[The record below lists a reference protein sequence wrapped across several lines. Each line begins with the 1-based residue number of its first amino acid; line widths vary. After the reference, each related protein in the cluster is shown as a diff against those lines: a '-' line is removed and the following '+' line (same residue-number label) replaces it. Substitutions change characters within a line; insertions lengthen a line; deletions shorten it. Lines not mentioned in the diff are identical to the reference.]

1 ALTIEADRANRRAGL
16 TRDPPLRRAAGWVPW
31 GGRDRMKILE
41 AELIASAPRI
51 DKLPSSGLPEIA
63 FLGRS
68 NVGKSS
74 LLNAL
79 VRRKKLARTS
89 STPGKTRDLVLFR
102 IRTDRGDLGFVDLP
116 GYGWAKVSRKERE
129 GWGRLAESYLS
140 GRPELRL
147 AIVLQDLRRTWSED
161 ESLLLQWLATKNV
174 PSRIV
179 LTKTDKFKQMKRK
192 ERIRA
197 LTEEIGP
204 GFGNPISTSAQKKDG
219 LDLVW
224 RACFEHAFPRDD
236 AFGDEPPAAS
246 DPTRDLDTP

>member
-1 ALTIEADRANRRAGL
+1 
-16 TRDPPLRRAAGWVPW
+16 
-31 GGRDRMKILE
+31 MKILD

-51 DKLPSSGLPEIA
+51 DKLPPSGLPEIA

-79 VRRKKLARTS
+79 ARRKKLARTS
-89 STPGKTRDLVLFR
+89 STPGKTRGLVLFR

-129 GWGRLAESYLS
+129 SWGRLAEGYLAQ
-140 GRPELRL
+140 RAELKL
-147 AIVLQDLRRTWSED
+147 AIVLQDVRRSWSED
-161 ESLLLQWLATKNV
+161 ESLLLEWLAERHV
-174 PSRIV
+174 PGRVV
-179 LTKTDKFKQMKRK
+179 LTKTDKLKLMKRK

-197 LTEEIGP
+197 LSAQIGD
-204 GFGNPISTSAQKKDG
+204 GFGKPISTSSQKGDG

-224 RACFEHAFPRDD
+224 RACLEHAFPRK
-236 AFGDEPPAAS
+236 DESEPDSPVEA
-246 DPTRDLDTP
+246 R

>member
-1 ALTIEADRANRRAGL
+1 
-16 TRDPPLRRAAGWVPW
+16 
-31 GGRDRMKILE
+31 MKILE

-79 VRRKKLARTS
+79 ARRKKLARTS
-89 STPGKTRDLVLFR
+89 STPGKTRGLVLFR

-129 GWGRLAESYLS
+129 SWGKLVEGYLA

-147 AIVLQDLRRTWSED
+147 AIVLQDLRRSWSED
-161 ESLLLQWLATKNV
+161 ESLLLEWLATQHV
-174 PSRIV
+174 PGRVV
-179 LTKTDKFKQMKRK
+179 LTKTDKLKPMKRK
-192 ERIRA
+192 ERVRSLA
-197 LTEEIGP
+197 AEIGD
-204 GFGNPISTSAQKKDG
+204 GFGRPISTSAQKGEG

-224 RACFEHAFPRDD
+224 RACFEHAFPRT
-236 AFGDEPPAAS
+236 DEE
-246 DPTRDLDTP
+246 D

>member
-1 ALTIEADRANRRAGL
+1 
-16 TRDPPLRRAAGWVPW
+16 
-31 GGRDRMKILE
+31 MKILE

-51 DKLPSSGLPEIA
+51 DMLPSSGLPEIA

-79 VRRKKLARTS
+79 ARRKKLARTS
-89 STPGKTRDLVLFR
+89 GTPGKTRELVLFR

-129 GWGRLAESYLS
+129 GWGRLVESYLS

-174 PSRIV
+174 PGRIV
-179 LTKTDKFKQMKRK
+179 LTKTDKFKLMKRK

-197 LTEEIGP
+197 LTAEIGP
-204 GFGNPISTSAQKKDG
+204 GFGKPIPTSAQKRDG

-224 RACFEHAFPRDD
+224 RACFEHAF
-236 AFGDEPPAAS
+236 AQEAAAAGDPSGVSISAS
-246 DPTRDLDTP
+246 DTETS